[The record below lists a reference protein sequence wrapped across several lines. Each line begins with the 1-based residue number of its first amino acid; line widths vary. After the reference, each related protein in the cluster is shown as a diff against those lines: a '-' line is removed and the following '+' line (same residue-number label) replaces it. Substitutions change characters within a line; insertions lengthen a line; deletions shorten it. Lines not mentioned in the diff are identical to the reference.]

1 MSDFLLKLGPVHK
14 KNANGTLVLDPQ
26 RQAQIEA
33 LTNEYLA
40 NYGSKNP
47 SSYLDSQI
55 LKNFEAK
62 AAYYAE
68 KELRITRNA
77 DPNVPADQKIV

>member
-14 KNANGTLVLDPQ
+14 KDANGTLVLDPE
-26 RQAQIEA
+26 RQAQIES

-55 LKNFEAK
+55 LKNFEAR
-62 AAYYAE
+62 AAYYEE
-68 KELRITRNA
+68 KELRISQNA
-77 DPNVPADQKIV
+77 NLPADQKKKS